1 MHRLEIKEVIT
12 YFLMNCSNDFNES
25 NIRDIKF
32 QESTGSITFEVVVV
46 NSIHSIE
53 LRECLQY
60 SFPDHISV
68 SSIYLDVACTS
79 KCPHSACGVL
89 TSITIDHNDS
99 VWIISSVM
107 VVTVVMAIFGVTV
120 IVIILYIRR
129 RNKSYTEK

>member
-12 YFLMNCSNDFNES
+12 YFLMNCSNDFNKS

-60 SFPDHISV
+60 SFPDQISV
-68 SSIYLDVACTS
+68 SSIYRDVACTT
-79 KCPHSACGVL
+79 KL
-89 TSITIDHNDS
+89 TSITIDYIDS

-107 VVTVVMAIFGVTV
+107 VVTVVFGVTA
-120 IVIILYIRR
+120 IVIILYISR

>member
-1 MHRLEIKEVIT
+1 MHRIEIKEVIT

-60 SFPDHISV
+60 FFPDHNISV
-68 SSIYLDVACTS
+68 SSILHFKMPT
-79 KCPHSACGVL
+79 
-89 TSITIDHNDS
+89 
-99 VWIISSVM
+99 
-107 VVTVVMAIFGVTV
+107 
-120 IVIILYIRR
+120 
-129 RNKSYTEK
+129 